1 MRTRTSSLLR
11 WTVAVLGGV
20 GILFYL
26 STGAAAQGGA
36 RGEPR
41 FVLTPLLTIGGDDVA
56 EAYTFNRVSDIAAG
70 ADGTIY
76 VLDAGD
82 QAVKAYDAA
91 GRFVRRFGRRGEG
104 PGEFTHAVAVRV
116 DSVVTVFDA
125 GQNRYAAFSPAG
137 EHRRTRR
144 LPTPGGVALATL
156 HPLHEGFAVGMTAAR
171 HSFGSPS
178 NDPYHTVLL
187 IRPDGRLADT
197 ILVYHSGATVWHP
210 VNAMLP
216 WGVAASDFGPA
227 GAWAVL
233 GDSVVA
239 VVDGYAGTVRWLAI
253 TGGRAR
259 QLRAA
264 RLPNPA
270 RAITS
275 ADLAGVERRLRAKT
289 PQRLGRVALEPP
301 PRWSAATRAL
311 FADDASLWVQNG
323 NGAEESR
330 IWTVFDRE
338 GRYLRRLQLPAGFL
352 LRSIRGGRLYG
363 VARTDLDVNVVRV
376 FRLEEQ
382 R

>member
-1 MRTRTSSLLR
+1 MAISSLLKR
-11 WTVAVLGGV
+11 TAALIGG
-20 GILFYL
+20 GAILCCMAPC
-26 STGAAAQGGA
+26 AAAQGGA

-56 EAYTFNRVSDIAAG
+56 AAYAFNRVSDIAAG

-91 GRFVRRFGRRGEG
+91 GRFLRRFGRRGEG
-104 PGEFTHAVAVRV
+104 PGEFTVAVGLRV

-125 GQNRYAAFSPAG
+125 TQSRYSVFSLAG

-144 LPTPGGVALATL
+144 LPAPGGVALATR
-156 HPLHEGFAVGMTAAR
+156 HPLRGGFAVGMTAAR
-171 HSFGSPS
+171 HSLGSPA
-178 NDPYHTVLL
+178 NDPFHTVLL
-187 IRPDGRLADT
+187 IAPDGSLADT
-197 ILVYHSGATVWHP
+197 LLVYHSGGTLWHP
-210 VNAMLP
+210 VNAMIP
-216 WGVAASDFGPA
+216 WGAAASDFGPA

-239 VVDGYAGTVRWLAI
+239 VVDGYGGSVRWMAVS
-253 TGGRAR
+253 GGRAR

-264 RLPNPA
+264 RLPTPS
-270 RAITS
+270 RPITR
-275 ADLAGVERRLRAKT
+275 ADLAAVERRLRAENR
-289 PQRLGRVALEPP
+289 QMGRVALEPP

-311 FADDASLWVQNG
+311 FADDAALWVQNG
-323 NGAEESR
+323 NGPEESR

-338 GRYLRRLQLPAGFL
+338 GRYLRRLQLPAGFR
-352 LRSIRGGRLYG
+352 LRSIRGDRLYG
-363 VARTDLDVNVVRV
+363 VMKTDLDVDVVRV
-376 FRLEEQ
+376 FRLEE